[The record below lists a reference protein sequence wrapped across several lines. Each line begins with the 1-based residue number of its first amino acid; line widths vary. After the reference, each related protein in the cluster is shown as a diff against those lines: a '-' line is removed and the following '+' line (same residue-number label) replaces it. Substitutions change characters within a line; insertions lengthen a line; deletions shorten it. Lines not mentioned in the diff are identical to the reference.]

1 VTDSETA
8 AWIGETFTSDAGW
21 DHLETLVDI
30 GNRMAG
36 QSGERE
42 ALEATRDAFADAGCR
57 DARIEEFEIQGWVRG
72 DARVETPHGSQ
83 ECIALPRSPA
93 GETSGELVDV
103 GAGLPDDFREAE
115 LDGKIALVSTT
126 VPDWYDR
133 FVHRREKYY
142 HAVAAGA
149 AGFIF
154 HNHVEGCLPPT
165 GSVGTSDAPIGEIP
179 AVGVSREVGAR
190 LARRA
195 TGEQVSLTV
204 DCETPEATSGNATA
218 VIGPDTDEEL
228 LVTSHADAHDI
239 AEGAMDNGAGT
250 ATIVEIATALAR
262 RAEDLETKVR
272 FVAFGAEEVGLVGST
287 VESDRVDHDRIK
299 AVVNADSNVFGRTLR
314 LTTHGVDE
322 LGAAARRVAD
332 RFDHPIEVVPE
343 RPLAVRPPRC
353 PRLHDQREDGGSRPR
368 LRPHVRGHLRE
379 AGTTEPARTGDPA
392 DRARR
397 RLSAVV
403 RRGRTARGVR
413 DRRRAG
419 SGRAGRGDED
429 HRRLAVLIDALNAFG
444 RRCRRQ

>member
-21 DHLETLVDI
+21 NHLETLVDI

-42 ALEATRDAFADAGCR
+42 ALEATRDAFAAAGCR

-72 DARVETPHGSQ
+72 DASVETPHGPQ

-142 HAVAAGA
+142 HAVEAGA
-149 AGFIF
+149 AGFVF

-218 VIGPDTDEEL
+218 VLGPDTDEEL

-250 ATIVEIATALAR
+250 ATIVEIATALSR
-262 RAEDLETKVR
+262 RAEELETKVR

-287 VESDRVDHDRIK
+287 VESDRVDHDQIK

-314 LTTHGVDE
+314 VTTHGFDE

-332 RFDHPIEVVPE
+332 RFDHPIEVVPDHV
-343 RPLAVRPPRC
+343 PHSDHWPFVRHGVPGYMINGKT
-353 PRLHDQREDGGSRPR
+353 EG
-368 LRPHVRGHLRE
+368 RGRGYGHTFADTFEKLEARNLRE
-379 AGTTEPARTGDPA
+379 QAILLTALVADLARSSVEIDPREESEIAAELEAAGQAEGMKITGDWPY
-392 DRARR
+392 
-397 RLSAVV
+397 
-403 RRGRTARGVR
+403 
-413 DRRRAG
+413 
-419 SGRAGRGDED
+419 
-429 HRRLAVLIDALNAFG
+429 
-444 RRCRRQ
+444 

>member
-1 VTDSETA
+1 VTDSEA

-42 ALEATRDAFADAGCR
+42 ALEATRDAFSEAGCR

-72 DARVETPHGSQ
+72 DAHVETPHGPQ
-83 ECIALPRSPA
+83 ECIALPVRRPA
-93 GETSGELVDV
+93 RRPGSWSTWVRGSQTTSE
-103 GAGLPDDFREAE
+103 EAD
-115 LDGKIALVSTT
+115 LDGKVALVSST

-149 AGFIF
+149 AGFVF

-179 AVGVSREVGAR
+179 AVGVSKEVGAR

-195 TGEQVSLTV
+195 VGEQVSVTV
-204 DCETPEATSGNATA
+204 DCETPAATSGNATA
-218 VIGPDTDEEL
+218 VLGPDTDEEL

-250 ATIVEIATALAR
+250 ATIVEIANALAR
-262 RAEDLETKVR
+262 HPAALETKVR

-287 VESDRVDHDRIK
+287 VESGRVDRDRMK

-314 LTTHGVDE
+314 LATHGFDE

-332 RFDHPIEVVPE
+332 RFDHPVEVVPE
-343 RPLAVRPPRC
+343 HVPHSDHWPFVRHGVPGYMINGKT
-353 PRLHDQREDGGSRPR
+353 EG
-368 LRPHVRGHLRE
+368 RGRGYGHTFADSFEKLEARNLRE
-379 AGTTEPARTGDPA
+379 QAILLTALVVDLAREAVTVAPREESEIAAELEAAGQAEGMQITGDWPY
-392 DRARR
+392 
-397 RLSAVV
+397 
-403 RRGRTARGVR
+403 
-413 DRRRAG
+413 
-419 SGRAGRGDED
+419 
-429 HRRLAVLIDALNAFG
+429 
-444 RRCRRQ
+444 